1 MSNSLR
7 IVFMGTPEFA
17 VATLDALLKS
27 RHQVVG
33 VVTVPDKPANRGLK
47 LQASAVKE
55 FALKHNLPV
64 LQPEKL
70 KNEEFIAA
78 LKNLNPDL
86 QVVVAFRMLPEIVWA
101 LPKYGTIN
109 LHASLLPQYRGAAPI
124 NWAIIN
130 GEKETGITTFF
141 ITHQIDTGDIL
152 MQEKIEISEDD
163 DAGSVHDKLMPLGA
177 ELVVKT
183 VDAIADAGE
192 NIEHQKQNQVAD
204 LKPAPKIFRD
214 NCKIDWNNSEE
225 KVYNFIRGLNPYP
238 GAFTELVNETGDKL
252 MLKVFKTVKHPEV
265 IAHCGEI
272 VISSTNQ
279 LFIGCNSGALEITE
293 LQAEGRK
300 RMITSDF
307 LRGFPLNKSGW
318 KAIT

>member
-1 MSNSLR
+1 MSKSLR

-27 RHQVVG
+27 RHTVVG

-55 FALKHNLPV
+55 FAVQHNIPV

-70 KNEEFIAA
+70 KNEEFIKA
-78 LKNLNPDL
+78 LKALNPDL

-101 LPKYGTIN
+101 LPEYGTIN

-141 ITHQIDTGDIL
+141 ISHQIDTGDIL
-152 MQEKIEISEDD
+152 QREKVPINDDD
-163 DAGSVHDKLMPLGA
+163 DAGIVHDKLMALGA

-183 VDAIADAGE
+183 VDSIAD
-192 NIEHQKQNQVAD
+192 NIIHPIKQEAETV
-204 LKPAPKIFRD
+204 LKAAPKIFRE
-214 NCKIDWNNSEE
+214 NCKINWNKSAEE
-225 KVYNFIRGLNPYP
+225 VYNLIRGLSPYP
-238 GAFTELVNETGDKL
+238 GAWTEIANDKGDKTS
-252 MLKVFKTVKHPEV
+252 LKIYKTAKSLATSLPMGT
-265 IAHCGEI
+265 IA
-272 VISSTNQ
+272 VNDKNQ
-279 LFIGCNSGALEITE
+279 LLVGCSEGSIEIIE
-293 LQAEGRK
+293 LQAEGKK
-300 RMITSDF
+300 RMKAVDF
-307 LRGFPLNKSGW
+307 LRGFPINQKNW
-318 KAIT
+318 KAIS